1 MSITRVIRTAGGV
14 GALFLCSVRLAGAPA
29 LAADPSAGTRVSG
42 HGVDWEST
50 AIVHS
55 EERTSA
61 GVIRISTATVEL
73 DGDLRGWVLYQVTT
87 QIDSAKGTLV
97 NTGQQ
102 VYSGTILGS
111 EPVLIRDDRFR
122 FEVDTT
128 SGSEHGT
135 VYLTHRLAGA
145 AVQCTLSVVGTGKR
159 PDGNPTFSYTGEC
172 RFPRGAALPSVR
184 PGAR

>member
-1 MSITRVIRTAGGV
+1 MSIARVIRSAVAAGAV
-14 GALFLCSVRLAGAPA
+14 SLCSVALAGTSSAMA
-29 LAADPSAGTRVSG
+29 GSSAGMRVSG

-55 EERTSA
+55 EKRTA
-61 GVIRISTATVEL
+61 TGLMRVSTATVEL
-73 DGDLRGWVLYQVTT
+73 EGDLHGWVLYQVTT
-87 QIDSAKGTLV
+87 RIDSAKGTLV

-122 FEVDTT
+122 FDVDTA
-128 SGSEHGT
+128 SGTEHGA
-135 VYLTHRLAGA
+135 VFLVHRLAGP
-145 AVQCTLSVVGTGKR
+145 AVECTLDVLGTGKR

-172 RFPRGAALPSVR
+172 RFAKA
-184 PGAR
+184 PGAHP

>member
-1 MSITRVIRTAGGV
+1 MRIASV
-14 GALFLCSVRLAGAPA
+14 VRLAGVAGALFVCAGA
-29 LAADPSAGTRVSG
+29 LAGSAATAAAASAPPAVHVTG

-55 EERTSA
+55 EKHTSGGLVRTST
-61 GVIRISTATVEL
+61 VTVEL
-73 DGDLRGWVLYQVTT
+73 QGDLHGWVLYQITT

-122 FEVDTT
+122 FEVDTVT
-128 SGSEHGT
+128 GSEHGR
-135 VYLTHRLAGA
+135 VYLLHRLAGPPA
-145 AVQCTLSVVGTGKR
+145 QCTLSVLGTGR
-159 PDGNPTFSYTGEC
+159 RADGNPTFTYSGEC
-172 RFPRGAALPSVR
+172 RVAASH
-184 PGAR
+184 